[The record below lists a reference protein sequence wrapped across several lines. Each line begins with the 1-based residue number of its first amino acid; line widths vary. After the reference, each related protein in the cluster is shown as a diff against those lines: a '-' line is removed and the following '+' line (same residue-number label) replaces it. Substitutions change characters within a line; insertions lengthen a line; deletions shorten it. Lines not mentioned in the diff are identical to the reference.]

1 MSLCKPFRP
10 RAHTGQFKKKKLAL
24 RGKLSTEDSFGLI
37 SIFITQKGSSNPT
50 EFHGSTAPAPPA
62 VGSGLHALAKVRTE
76 FACPLESRLPPS
88 SLPRD
93 LVTSPAR
100 SLGAKYEFDE
110 SGSGRPNSDVTFFH
124 GREVLCHVHVWHV
137 ARFSL
142 CRTLPRQ

>member
-10 RAHTGQFKKKKLAL
+10 RAHTGQFKKKLAL

-76 FACPLESRLPPS
+76 SACPFESRLPPP

-110 SGSGRPNSDVTFFH
+110 SGSGRPNSDVTFFS
-124 GREVLCHVHVWHV
+124 RTRSTLPHVWHV
-137 ARFSL
+137 ARFSS
-142 CRTLPRQ
+142 CRTLPR